1 MSSARGRALSEQRRH
16 PIHRA
21 KKPWT
26 NTKRPASNQP
36 QNKRGETQAIANDIN
51 SKSCRDQHSTL
62 RAMPKFPNGSLHKNK
77 PSMNTIH
84 VSIHTRN
91 DPPKP
96 SHKRL
101 TRLGRD
107 IHVAL
112 SVFIVST
119 SKCSAITSEKYCV
132 TTTCRNL
139 RVCHTLIQR
148 WNVALSLNIL
158 SASNCAAITS
168 EKHCMSNTCRN
179 HMRSLSTD
187 RWKGSFHCS
196 EPHSRVALT
205 MVDADVSNDV

>member
-36 QNKRGETQAIANDIN
+36 QNKRGETLVYITPSSKGGMLHCLYSLCPQANAQPSLRRSTVWQPPAETCVYVTPS
-51 SKSCRDQHSTL
+51 SKSG
-62 RAMPKFPNGSLHKNK
+62 MLHC
-77 PSMNTIH
+77 PWT
-84 VSIHTRN
+84 
-91 DPPKP
+91 
-96 SHKRL
+96 
-101 TRLGRD
+101 
-107 IHVAL
+107 
-112 SVFIVST
+112 F
-119 SKCSAITSEKYCV
+119 C
-132 TTTCRNL
+132 
-139 RVCHTLIQR
+139 
-148 WNVALSLNIL
+148 
-158 SASNCAAITS
+158 NCAAITS